1 MRYTQAIEPGNAMA
15 ESSHHQ
21 GLVYRAVKAVRTALC
36 DQGRFV
42 CLADGSP
49 VSDGFPPE
57 IDGYRP
63 DVYATTDRIVVVG
76 EAKPPWDVESKRS
89 EHQLAAFLHFVEQEP
104 CRHMVLAVHWS
115 SSATAKS
122 VLRSIA
128 HDWTG
133 VRGRVHVLDGR
144 YILTF
149 PAKQG
154 SHATFNR

>member
-1 MRYTQAIEPGNAMA
+1 MA

-21 GLVYRAVKAVRTALC
+21 GLVSRAVKAVRAAL
-36 DQGRFV
+36 GGHESLV
-42 CLADGSP
+42 CFADGSP

-63 DVYATTDRIVVVG
+63 DVYATTERIVVVG
-76 EAKPPWDVESKRS
+76 EAKPPWDVETTRS
-89 EHQLAAFLHFVEQEP
+89 EHQLRAFLHFVEQEP

-128 HDWTG
+128 YDWPS
-133 VRGRVHVLDGR
+133 VSGRVHVLDGR
-144 YILTF
+144 YILTL
-149 PAKQG
+149 PAKQE
-154 SHATFNR
+154 SHAAFN

>member
-1 MRYTQAIEPGNAMA
+1 MA

-21 GLVYRAVKAVRTALC
+21 GLVLRAVKAVRTALC
-36 DQGRFV
+36 GQGRLTCFV
-42 CLADGSP
+42 DGSTA
-49 VSDGFPPE
+49 SDGFPPE

-63 DVYATTDRIVVVG
+63 DVYATSERILVVG
-76 EAKPPWDVESKRS
+76 EAKPPWDVESRRS
-89 EHQLAAFLHFVEQEP
+89 EYQLGAFLHYVEQEP

-122 VLRSIA
+122 VLKSIA
-128 HDWTG
+128 YDWPA
-133 VRGRVHVLDGR
+133 VRGRVHILDGR

-154 SHATFNR
+154 PHAAFN

>member
-1 MRYTQAIEPGNAMA
+1 MA

-21 GLVYRAVKAVRTALC
+21 GLVSRAVKAVRAALC
-36 DQGRFV
+36 GHERVV
-42 CLADGSP
+42 CFADGAL

-63 DVYATTDRIVVVG
+63 DVYATTERIVVVG
-76 EAKPPWDVESKRS
+76 EAKPPWDVESTRS
-89 EHQLAAFLHFVEQEP
+89 EHQLGAFLHFVEQEP

-128 HDWTG
+128 HDWPS

-149 PAKQG
+149 PAKQE
-154 SHATFNR
+154 SHAAVN

>member
-1 MRYTQAIEPGNAMA
+1 MA

-21 GLVYRAVKAVRTALC
+21 GLVLRAAKAVRAALC
-36 DQGRFV
+36 GQGCFT
-42 CLADGSP
+42 CLVDGSTA
-49 VSDGFPPE
+49 SDGYPPE

-63 DVYATTDRIVVVG
+63 DVYATSERIVVVG
-76 EAKPPWDVESKRS
+76 EAKPPWDLESRRS
-89 EHQLAAFLHFVEQEP
+89 EHQLGAFLHYVEQEP

-128 HDWTG
+128 YDWPA
-133 VRGRVHVLDGR
+133 VRGRVHILDGR

-154 SHATFNR
+154 PHAAFN

>member
-1 MRYTQAIEPGNAMA
+1 MA

-21 GLVYRAVKAVRTALC
+21 GLVLRAAKAVRAALC
-36 DQGRFV
+36 GQDCFT
-42 CLADGSP
+42 CLVDGSTA
-49 VSDGFPPE
+49 SDGYPPE

-63 DVYATTDRIVVVG
+63 DVYATSERIVVVG
-76 EAKPPWDVESKRS
+76 EAKPPWDVESRRS
-89 EHQLAAFLHFVEQEP
+89 EHQLGAFLHYVEQEP
-104 CRHMVLAVHWS
+104 CRYMVLAVHWS

-128 HDWTG
+128 YDWPA
-133 VRGRVHVLDGR
+133 VRGRVHILDGR

-154 SHATFNR
+154 PHAAFN